1 MSVECLREQQ
11 ISFQPCFAYTYGAYS
26 KKDPVKR
33 RAMFDML
40 EANGIKLALRIGN
53 RVNKLPLKNRYL
65 VERIDIRG
73 DESLQKFKLAL
84 KLGKKLLVW

>member
-11 ISFQPCFAYTYGAYS
+11 ISFQPCLAYTYGAYS

-40 EANGIKLALRIGN
+40 EANGI
-53 RVNKLPLKNRYL
+53 
-65 VERIDIRG
+65 
-73 DESLQKFKLAL
+73 
-84 KLGKKLLVW
+84 